1 MKIRLGPLARVR
13 QERELRHA
21 EDLARDVLD
30 ARLPHRT
37 ARVRK
42 GAQGESTA
50 NGQRWIDLLGVE
62 LHFMGEDVDVRGG
75 VVCLARVLS
84 GVSFGGGGRRT
95 GSDADEDHESSG
107 YAGDHVAID
116 CDTSGPCPVSRSGL
130 LTGDGCGRDA
140 LYDCSHDCVVRGSN

>member
-1 MKIRLGPLARVR
+1 MKIRLGPLARIR

-42 GAQGESTA
+42 GAQGESVA
-50 NGQRWIDLLGVE
+50 NGQRWIDLLGFE

-75 VVCLARVLS
+75 VVCLARSVEWC
-84 GVSFGGGGRRT
+84 VIWWRWTPYRFRCRR
-95 GSDADEDHESSG
+95 
-107 YAGDHVAID
+107 
-116 CDTSGPCPVSRSGL
+116 GP
-130 LTGDGCGRDA
+130 
-140 LYDCSHDCVVRGSN
+140 